1 MTIEAIVDQVV
12 TFTDNSTGLDAT
24 ATYAWDFGDGTISTL
39 KSPTHAYS
47 VKGIKNI
54 VHTVKNSCN
63 ATAISCTGNTV
74 NVISK
79 VCGWIKGLGGRSAL
93 TTMHVFTITDAVLG
107 FVTLSFTPTVQ
118 DVFGVTDSVLGFIPS
133 GDVGECA

>member
-1 MTIEAIVDQVV
+1 MAIETIVDQVV
-12 TFTDNSTGLDAT
+12 TFTDNSTGIDAT
-24 ATYAWDFGDGTISTL
+24 VTYSWDFGDGAISTL
-39 KSPTHAYS
+39 KSPTHAYTT
-47 VKGIKNI
+47 KGIKNV

-63 ATAISCTGNTV
+63 VSPISCIGNTV

-93 TTMHVFTITDAVLG
+93 TTTHVFSITDAVLG

-118 DVFGVTDSVLGFIPS
+118 DVFGVTDSVLGFTPT
-133 GDVGECA
+133 GEVGECA